1 MTERRYHHHFYQQFK
16 KHHFYF
22 ILIGRFGKTNF
33 WWATTE
39 EQQRFFGLGRLTL
52 VSLSCAPS
60 FPSPFTHAFES
71 CHFRRATLLSI
82 YSSVRNLFP
91 LPDGGGS
98 VTTAHRT
105 YDDEDKNDDDG
116 GGVNEGCWGSD
127 RCSHRLY

>member
-1 MTERRYHHHFYQQFK
+1 M
-16 KHHFYF
+16 
-22 ILIGRFGKTNF
+22 
-33 WWATTE
+33 
-39 EQQRFFGLGRLTL
+39 
-52 VSLSCAPS
+52 PS

-116 GGVNEGCWGSD
+116 GGVNEGYWGSD
-127 RCSHRLY
+127 PSLLASSKKTTVTYVSRNDVRKRNWFNHPLLLGSATNR